1 MEEQSSD
8 TRILDFLQQKHQSV
22 KLTDILYFPGKTA
35 FEFGPKYF
43 SPSGNM
49 NPTGWIVY
57 PTKMGKSGLNYRTE
71 LVINQSTESL

>member
-35 FEFGPKYF
+35 SFLILGQNIWARP
-43 SPSGNM
+43 G
-49 NPTGWIVY
+49 IVY
-57 PTKMGKSGLNYRTE
+57 PTKMDKSLTGLNW
-71 LVINQSTESL
+71 